1 MRGRPLATAV
11 YWRAMEATRTTEAI
25 QGYLDALAGLRGDS
39 PAEPVV
45 RSLLGRAA
53 GRLHKLC
60 ASLLYRSYPR
70 LTRAPLNLESEEML
84 SAVVER
90 LMKALREVRP
100 GNVRQF
106 FKIANQHMRWELNDL
121 CRRLDDQTPAA
132 EIGSDVAALPDTSA
146 SPLTP
151 VARRIFEAI
160 DELPEEER
168 ESFELVR
175 IQGMSS
181 AEAAALLDVTTRTI
195 QRRVNRAVLLL
206 TQKLGDA
213 RLEPEP
219 ES

>member
-1 MRGRPLATAV
+1 
-11 YWRAMEATRTTEAI
+11 MEATRTTAAI

-39 PAEPVV
+39 PAEPVI

-70 LTRAPLNLESEEML
+70 LTRAPLNLESEELL

-90 LMKALREVRP
+90 LMKALREARP

-121 CRRLDDQTPAA
+121 CRRLDNQTRAGQ
-132 EIGSDVAALPDTSA
+132 IDSQVAASPESEA
-146 SPLTP
+146 SQLTP

-175 IQGMSS
+175 IQGLST
-181 AEAAALLDVTTRTI
+181 AEAAALAGVTTRAI
-195 QRRVNRAVLLL
+195 
-206 TQKLGDA
+206 
-213 RLEPEP
+213 
-219 ES
+219 